1 MTQTKTKAN
10 DPVEKAFLE
19 QDETRLTSQV
29 EVQTTNGYK
38 EDKDRPDQTYWS
50 LVKRQYKKNKV
61 AVVALY
67 VVVFLI
73 ITAIFADFLAN
84 NKPIYCSYKGTTY
97 FPVIK
102 EYLVGLGLSKWDTE
116 FLNVDWKT
124 LEFESSVWPP
134 VKFYFSDVD
143 LFNSMTGPSTQTG
156 HLLGTDGIGRDVL
169 SGLIHG
175 SRISLSVGFIA
186 AGIAIFIG
194 VLLGSIAGFYGGKVD
209 IIIMRFIEIM
219 KLFPAF
225 FLIIT
230 IVALYGS
237 SIFYVMLAIGLTSWT
252 VNATLTRGEVLKVRN
267 MDYVSAATSV
277 GLTNARIIFRHVL
290 PNALAPV
297 LVAGAFEIAGAILV
311 EASLSF
317 LGFGVKATTV
327 TWGSLL
333 NEARGATTAWWLAIF
348 PGFMIFISIV
358 TYNLVGEGLRD
369 ALDPRL
375 RD

>member
-1 MTQTKTKAN
+1 MSETKTKAN
-10 DPVEKAFLE
+10 DPVEKTFLE
-19 QDETRLTSQV
+19 QDETKLTSQV

-50 LVKRQYKKNKV
+50 LVKKQYKKNKI
-61 AVVALY
+61 AVIALY

-73 ITAIFADFLAN
+73 LVAIFADFLSN

-97 FPVIK
+97 FPIIK
-102 EYLVGLGLSKWDTE
+102 EYLVDLGISKWDTE
-116 FLNVDWKT
+116 LLNVDWKG
-124 LEFESSVWPP
+124 LELESAVWPP

-143 LFNSMTGPSTQTG
+143 LYNSMTGPSTETG

-169 SGLIHG
+169 SGLVHG

-237 SIFYVMLAIGLTSWT
+237 SIFYV
-252 VNATLTRGEVLKVRN
+252 
-267 MDYVSAATSV
+267 
-277 GLTNARIIFRHVL
+277 
-290 PNALAPV
+290 
-297 LVAGAFEIAGAILV
+297 
-311 EASLSF
+311 
-317 LGFGVKATTV
+317 
-327 TWGSLL
+327 
-333 NEARGATTAWWLAIF
+333 
-348 PGFMIFISIV
+348 
-358 TYNLVGEGLRD
+358 
-369 ALDPRL
+369 
-375 RD
+375 

>member
-1 MTQTKTKAN
+1 MNETKTKAN

-19 QDETRLTSQV
+19 QDETKLTSQV

-50 LVKRQYKKNKV
+50 LVKKQYKKNKI
-61 AVVALY
+61 AVIALY

-73 ITAIFADFLAN
+73 LIAIFADFLAN
-84 NKPIYCSYKGTTY
+84 NKPIYCSFKGTTY
-97 FPVIK
+97 FPIIK
-102 EYLVGLGLSKWDTE
+102 EYLVDLGISKWDTE
-116 FLNVDWKT
+116 LLNVDWKG
-124 LEFESSVWPP
+124 LELESAVWPP

-143 LFNSMTGPSTQTG
+143 LYNSMTGPSTETG

-169 SGLIHG
+169 SGLVHG

-297 LVAGAFEIAGAILV
+297 LVAGAFEIAGAILI